1 MDGIWNGK
9 AIYTGSSEEVWHHIG
24 VYVGDRKLTSA
35 DVLTESGLDYEVSK
49 LPMQI
54 LGADGKLYP
63 SRNYAITRQGVETD
77 PEGEGNPVQLGT
89 VTNNYQILQ
98 NRDAFIPFD
107 PLVKE
112 GLIEYTAAGALL
124 NGARVWIA
132 AKLVGVKPEDT
143 VVRTTKKAVDT
154 VEAFWLLYNG
164 HDGMTAVNINLT
176 AIRPVCFNTVTAALF
191 DKTFGD
197 NSAKNKAH
205 GKDTGHAGVKA
216 RHAANVNANVA
227 QAVSTL
233 ERTHAQFGKLM
244 EAYRAMAQAKLTD
257 AKIAKFFKR
266 TFPVVD
272 GEEWSTRRKNQ
283 IEEMTRLAL
292 EGTGNN
298 GTSVWDLFN
307 GVTEWIDH
315 KASAD
320 EMANVNS
327 SWFGTRKDQRQDA
340 FRAALEL
347 VKDAA

>member
-1 MDGIWNGK
+1 MAHNIWNGK
-9 AIYTGSSEEVWHHIG
+9 AIYTGDSAEVWHHIG

-35 DVLTESGLDYEVSK
+35 EVLTESGLEYEVKK
-49 LPMQI
+49 LPMLIQ
-54 LGADGKLYP
+54 GPNGETFP
-63 SRNYAITRQGVETD
+63 SRNFAITRDGVEAD
-77 PEGEGNPVQLGT
+77 PEGEGNPVQMGV
-89 VTNNYQILQ
+89 VTDNYQILQ
-98 NRDAFIPFD
+98 NADAFMPFD

-112 GLIEYTAAGALL
+112 GLIEYTAAGALM

-132 AKLVGVKPEDT
+132 AKLLGLKPEDNI
-143 VVRTTKKAVDT
+143 VRTTKHSVDT

-176 AIRPVCFNTVTAALF
+176 AIRPVCFNTVTAALS
-191 DKTFGD
+191 DRTFGD
-197 NSAKNKAH
+197 NSAANKMH
-205 GKDTGHAGVKA
+205 GKETGHTGVKA
-216 RHAANVNANVA
+216 RHARNVNANVA
-227 QAVSTL
+227 EAVTTL

-244 EAYRAMAQAKLTD
+244 LAYRAMAAAKLTD
-257 AKIAKFFKR
+257 ARIETFFKR

-292 EGTGNN
+292 EGVGNTG
-298 GTSVWDLFN
+298 GSVWDLFN

-315 KASAD
+315 KASDDA
-320 EMANVNS
+320 MVNVNS

-347 VKDAA
+347 VKAA